1 MRRRQLKRLGARLHQ
16 LKGMALIRDELLL
29 KLGAAKQQ
37 SPSALILNDFFLVFT
52 ANPLS
57 RANAPLPIAF
67 AKRGLQNF
75 YKWDLSQSLDYE
87 AYVLE
92 LTLKMQDFKEGF
104 TAFLEKRD
112 PIFKGE

>member
-1 MRRRQLKRLGARLHQ
+1 QNGRPFGPDQRNDVVVKTF
-16 LKGMALIRDELLL
+16 LI
-29 KLGAAKQQ
+29 
-37 SPSALILNDFFLVFT
+37 SVLILNDFFLVFT